1 MIMSDIRSRYKSA
14 VIKQKAAEKAK
25 GHKAQRRVIKLL
37 AATTVFVAVFMC
49 GFAVAAADTGVSLT
63 LNGVSSPS
71 GTANSLQILFLLTII
86 SLAPSILIMM
96 TSFTRIIIVLSLLR
110 NALGLQQS
118 PPNQVLVGLALF
130 MTMFIMMPVGQEIN
144 KTAYQPFVNNQITMK
159 QAETNALKPL
169 RNFMFKN
176 TENTSMKA
184 FLKMAKIESVSTLD
198 KIPTYVL
205 IPAFIM
211 SELKKAFM
219 MGFIIYLPFLVIDII
234 VSSTLMS
241 MGMMMLPPMMISL
254 PLKLALF
261 VLVDGWSLTIES
273 LVHSFK

>member
-1 MIMSDIRSRYKSA
+1 MSDIRIRYKDA
-14 VIKQKAAEKAK
+14 AIKQKAAEMAK
-25 GHKAQRRVIKLL
+25 GHKVRRRVLKLL
-37 AATTVFVAVFMC
+37 VAITVFASVFMV
-49 GFAVAAADTGVSLT
+49 GYAVAAADAGVSLT
-63 LNGVSSPS
+63 LNGVSTPS

-130 MTMFIMMPVGQEIN
+130 MTLFIMMPVGQEIN
-144 KTAYQPFVNNQITMK
+144 KTAYQPFVNNQITMQ
-159 QAETNALKPL
+159 QAETNALKPM
-169 RNFMFKN
+169 RNFMFRN

-184 FLKMAKIESVSTLD
+184 FLKMAKIDSVSTLD
-198 KIPTYVL
+198 KIPTLVL

-241 MGMMMLPPMMISL
+241 MGMMMLPPMSISL

-261 VLVDGWSLTIES
+261 VLVDGWDLTIES

>member
-1 MIMSDIRSRYKSA
+1 MNKFPKSTACDVKSNLPQKKFSKRSRF
-14 VIKQKAAEKAK
+14 
-25 GHKAQRRVIKLL
+25 IKLF
-37 AATTVFVAVFMC
+37 TSIAVFIAIFTI
-49 GFAVAAADTGVSLT
+49 GFAAMAQDTGISLT
-63 LNGVSSPS
+63 MNGLETPS
-71 GTANSLQILFLLTII
+71 GTANTLQILFLLTVI

-118 PPNQVLVGLALF
+118 PPNQVLVGIALF
-130 MTMFIMMPVGQEIN
+130 LTMFIMMPVGQQIN
-144 KTAYQPFVNNQITMK
+144 KDAYQPYVNNKITLQ
-159 QAETNALKPL
+159 QAESNAIKPL
-169 RNFMFKN
+169 RTFMLKN

-184 FLKMAKIESVSTLD
+184 FLKMAKID
-198 KIPTYVL
+198 KVKTNDDIPTHVL
-205 IPAFIM
+205 IPAFIL

-261 VLVDGWSLTIES
+261 VLVDGWSLTVES

>member
-1 MIMSDIRSRYKSA
+1 MNKKTAS
-14 VIKQKAAEKAK
+14 AEKK
-25 GHKAQRRVIKLL
+25 SIQQKRKKLFKHGRLIKLFVSI
-37 AATTVFVAVFMC
+37 TVFVTIFTIGLSVM
-49 GFAVAAADTGVSLT
+49 AADSSISLT
-63 LNGVSSPS
+63 LNGVETPS
-71 GTANSLQILFLLTII
+71 GTANTLQIIFLLTIL

-118 PPNQVLVGLALF
+118 PPNQVLVGIALF
-130 MTMFIMMPVGQEIN
+130 LTLFIMMPVGQQIN
-144 KTAYQPFVNNQITMK
+144 KEAYQPYINNEITFE
-159 QAETNALKPL
+159 QAKTNAIKPL
-169 RNFMFKN
+169 RTFMLKN

-184 FLKMAKIESVSTLD
+184 FLKMAKIEKVETND
-198 KIPTYVL
+198 DIPTYVL

-241 MGMMMLPPMMISL
+241 MGMMMLPPTMLSL

-261 VLVDGWSLTIES
+261 VMVDGWSLTVES
-273 LVHSFK
+273 LIRSFK